1 MRCSG
6 REHNRA
12 LCPGVMSEGGS
23 SQDSWE
29 ATRGRSRVRV
39 DSEIR
44 DRGMRGKK
52 RERQSERIGEKEG
65 EIHREGDSDR

>member
-29 ATRGRSRVRV
+29 ATMGRSRVRV
-39 DSEIR
+39 HSEIR
-44 DRGMRGKK
+44 DRGMRGKQREAVREK
-52 RERQSERIGEKEG
+52 WRERRRIYRKGDSER
-65 EIHREGDSDR
+65 